1 MRTTCLLLAALAL
14 DGCSGYSLPHAS
26 RPQTNKR
33 LRRAAVA
40 MDGDDVKVTIKRPS
54 SAPVADAAPAAA
66 ADAAEPKVTVTVRKA
81 AEPAVALTPAAEE
94 NGAMTTS
101 IKVNKPAAAPAPPP
115 KPQRPVE
122 EEMLLNA
129 TQSANSSGVL
139 EALQAGANPN
149 VRDPKGRTPLHF
161 MAGVGLAPA
170 VVLLVHYGA
179 QLDAQDADGL
189 TPLHMAAGYANARTL
204 RVLVAAGAD
213 IELTGE
219 SQGTPFEV
227 VKSLGEYEWS
237 QVYASGKKMGKKKDE
252 KLQKLKQCVDIL
264 LDPEQVR
271 KDNTWDDLLE
281 ETLRVISI

>member
-1 MRTTCLLLAALAL
+1 
-14 DGCSGYSLPHAS
+14 
-26 RPQTNKR
+26 
-33 LRRAAVA
+33 
-40 MDGDDVKVTIKRPS
+40 
-54 SAPVADAAPAAA
+54 
-66 ADAAEPKVTVTVRKA
+66 
-81 AEPAVALTPAAEE
+81 
-94 NGAMTTS
+94 
-101 IKVNKPAAAPAPPP
+101 
-115 KPQRPVE
+115 
-122 EEMLLNA
+122 MLLNA

-271 KDNTWDDLLE
+271 RAHARAREASPRSAPRRMPNRAVGGGMRTEVRPPIDGAIGPTCERCARAGAQGQHLGRPARGDAARHLDLA
-281 ETLRVISI
+281 RVPRGGRGRGRGSMEQ